1 MLIFNFLH
9 LAGLVKEA
17 RENAHLGVEW
27 GGRRWCITSGKS
39 LSSHALLLTAHS
51 TQAVSRVGGNGNSSN
66 GKHLLTPR
74 TDCAH
79 SADTCRSQI
88 KTCWSNT
95 AIAEPRAMWF
105 RKHVLSESSHC
116 PTSKKL
122 CILLTLLSG
131 GAGMA
136 KGTCQTEVLLGF
148 KGPWMEELI
157 LLSTWKGFPGSCPLP
172 KAFFLLTLTPGFCPG
187 VRRAHTF
194 TLRGFLEILQLLE
207 STLSA

>member
-1 MLIFNFLH
+1 MLIFNFVH
-9 LAGLVKEA
+9 LDGLVQEA
-17 RENAHLGVEW
+17 RENAHLSLEW

-51 TQAVSRVGGNGNSSN
+51 TQTVSWVGGNGNSSN

-95 AIAEPRAMWF
+95 AIAEPRAMF
-105 RKHVLSESSHC
+105 QLSESSHC

-148 KGPWMEELI
+148 KWPWMEELI
-157 LLSTWKGFPGSCPLP
+157 LLSTWKGFPISCLLPKHSSSWLSHLASALELGGLIPLP
-172 KAFFLLTLTPGFCPG
+172 WEL
-187 VRRAHTF
+187 
-194 TLRGFLEILQLLE
+194 FLEILQLLRVYIVCIK
-207 STLSA
+207 